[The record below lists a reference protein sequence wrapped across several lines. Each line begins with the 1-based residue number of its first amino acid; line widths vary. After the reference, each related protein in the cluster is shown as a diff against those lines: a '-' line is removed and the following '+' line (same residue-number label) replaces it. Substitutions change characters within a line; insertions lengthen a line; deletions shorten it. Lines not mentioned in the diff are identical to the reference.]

1 MSPMMRAP
9 VRGLAELRAGQEDFV
24 MRFEVIE
31 GGQARFFMQARLKG
45 HCGAARHIKV
55 LLAAHQQG
63 GIKGVEVFRHTLG
76 SRP

>member
-1 MSPMMRAP
+1 
-9 VRGLAELRAGQEDFV
+9 